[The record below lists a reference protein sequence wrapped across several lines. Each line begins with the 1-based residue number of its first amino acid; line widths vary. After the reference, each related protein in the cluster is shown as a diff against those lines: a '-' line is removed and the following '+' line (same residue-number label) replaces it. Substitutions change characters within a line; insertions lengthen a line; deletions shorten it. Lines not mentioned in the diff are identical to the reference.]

1 MNKFKKLMEKRAQDI
16 AQMEL
21 LTTTAETEERAM
33 TEEEAKQFA
42 ELEAEVRAIDAT
54 IEAANRARDL
64 DQVEDPAEEE
74 QRAEEIPVEEV
85 EERAFA
91 NYIRGV
97 VEERG
102 DVNMTT
108 GANGA
113 VIPASI
119 ANKIIE
125 MVKDICPIY
134 AMAEHYN
141 VKGTLSIPYYD
152 EATQKITVAYA
163 SEFTDLESTS
173 GKFLSVTLQSYLA
186 GALTKV
192 SKSLIN
198 NNQFDIV
205 SFVVRRMAEA
215 ISAFLEKELLVG
227 NSSGGVEALYG
238 VGAGMTKTAA
248 AASAITADELID
260 LQEMI
265 PDAYQRD
272 CVWIMNKTTRT
283 AIRKLKD
290 GQGNY
295 LLEKDSTAR
304 WKYRL
309 MGADVYVSD
318 SMPAIGANNKAIY
331 YGDFSGLALK
341 LSEEME
347 IEVLRERYAA
357 QHAVGVVAWI
367 EFDAKIQNAQK
378 IAALKCAAS
387 DPQGATG
394 DTGES

>member
-1 MNKFKKLMEKRAQDI
+1 MNKFKKLLEKRAQDV
-16 AQMEL
+16 AEMEL
-21 LTTTAETEERAM
+21 LTNTAETEERAM
-33 TEEEAKQFA
+33 TEEEQARFT
-42 ELEAEVRAIDAT
+42 ELENEIRAIDAT
-54 IEAANRARDL
+54 IEAGERARKL
-64 DQVEDPAEEE
+64 DVTEEE
-74 QRAEEIPVEEV
+74 ERAEESAEISTEEA

-91 NYIRGV
+91 DYLRGV
-97 VEERG
+97 VSEERAG
-102 DVNMTT
+102 DVNMTK
-108 GANGA
+108 GDNGA

-134 AMAEHYN
+134 ALAEHYN

-152 EATQKITVAYA
+152 EETQKITVAYA

-173 GKFLSVTLQSYLA
+173 GKFLNVTLQAYLA

-198 NNQFDIV
+198 NSQFDIV

-215 ISAFLEKELLVG
+215 ISAFLEQELLIG
-227 NSSGGVEALYG
+227 NASNGAEGLHG
-238 VGAGMTKTAA
+238 IGAGMTKVAA
-248 AASAITADELID
+248 ATNAITADELID
-260 LQEMI
+260 TQEMV

-272 CVWIMNKTTRT
+272 CVWIMNKATRT
-283 AIRKLKD
+283 AVRKLKD

-304 WKYRL
+304 WGYRL

-318 SMPAIGANNKAIY
+318 SMPTIAANKAVVY

-378 IAALKCAAS
+378 IACLKTKAS
-387 DPQGATG
+387 
-394 DTGES
+394 

>member
-1 MNKFKKLMEKRAQDI
+1 MNKFKKLLEKRAQDV
-16 AQMEL
+16 AEMEL
-21 LTTTAETEERAM
+21 LTNTAETEERAM
-33 TEEEAKQFA
+33 TEEEQSRFD
-42 ELEAEVRAIDAT
+42 ELEKEIRAIDAT
-54 IEAANRARDL
+54 VDAGERARKL
-64 DQVEDPAEEE
+64 DRTEEDDKNEE
-74 QRAEEIPVEEV
+74 RAEEISTEEA

-91 NYIRGV
+91 DYIRGV
-97 VEERG
+97 VSEERAG
-102 DVNMTT
+102 DVNMTK
-108 GANGA
+108 GDNGA

-125 MVKDICPIY
+125 KVKDICPIY
-134 AMAEHYN
+134 NLAEHYN

-152 EATQKITVAYA
+152 EETQKITVAYA
-163 SEFTDLESTS
+163 NEFTDLESSS
-173 GKFLSVTLQSYLA
+173 GKFLSVTLQAYLA

-198 NNQFDIV
+198 NSQFDIV
-205 SFVVRRMAEA
+205 SFVIKRMAEA
-215 ISAFLEKELLVG
+215 ISVFFEKELLVG
-227 NSSGGVEALYG
+227 NASGGATGLYG
-238 VGAGMTKTAA
+238 MTNVKTAA
-248 AASAITADELID
+248 ATNAITADELID
-260 LQEMI
+260 TQEMI
-265 PDAYQRD
+265 PDAFQRD
-272 CVWIMNKTTRT
+272 SVWIMNKATRT

-304 WKYRL
+304 WGYRL

-318 SMPAIGANNKAIY
+318 SMPTLAANKTVIY

-367 EFDAKIQNAQK
+367 EFDAKVQNAQK
-378 IAALKCAAS
+378 IAGLKTAA
-387 DPQGATG
+387 A
-394 DTGES
+394 

>member
-1 MNKFKKLMEKRAQDI
+1 MNKFKKLLEKRAQDV
-16 AQMEL
+16 AEMEL
-21 LTTTAETEERAM
+21 LTNTAETEERAM
-33 TEEEAKQFA
+33 TEEEQARFT
-42 ELEAEVRAIDAT
+42 ELENEIRAIDAT
-54 IEAANRARDL
+54 VEAGERARKL
-64 DQVEDPAEEE
+64 DVTEEE
-74 QRAEEIPVEEV
+74 ERAEETAETNTEDA

-91 NYIRGV
+91 DYLRGV
-97 VEERG
+97 VSEERG
-102 DVNMTT
+102 DVNMTF

-134 AMAEHYN
+134 SMAEHYN

-152 EATQKITVAYA
+152 EETQKITVAYA

-173 GKFLSVTLQSYLA
+173 GKFLNVTLQAYLA

-198 NNQFDIV
+198 NSQFDIV

-215 ISAFLEKELLVG
+215 ISAFLEQELLIG
-227 NSSGGVEALYG
+227 NASNGAEGLHG
-238 VGAGMTKTAA
+238 IGAGMTKVAA
-248 AASAITADELID
+248 ATNAITADELID
-260 LQEMI
+260 TQEMV

-272 CVWIMNKTTRT
+272 CVWIMNKATRT
-283 AIRKLKD
+283 AVRKLKD

-304 WKYRL
+304 WGYRL

-318 SMPAIGANNKAIY
+318 SMPTIAANKAVVY

-378 IAALKCAAS
+378 IACLKTKAS
-387 DPQGATG
+387 
-394 DTGES
+394 

>member
-1 MNKFKKLMEKRAQDI
+1 MNKFKKLLEKRAQDV
-16 AQMEL
+16 AEMEL
-21 LTTTAETEERAM
+21 LTNTAETEERAM
-33 TEEEAKQFA
+33 TEEEQARFT
-42 ELEAEVRAIDAT
+42 ELEKEIRAIDAT
-54 IEAANRARDL
+54 VEAGERARKL
-64 DQVEDPAEEE
+64 DVTEEE
-74 QRAEEIPVEEV
+74 ERAEDKKAEEISTEEA

-97 VEERG
+97 VSEERAG
-102 DVNMTT
+102 DVNMTK
-108 GANGA
+108 GDNGA
-113 VIPASI
+113 VIPTSI

-134 AMAEHYN
+134 SMAEHYN
-141 VKGTLSIPYYD
+141 VKGTLDIPYYD
-152 EATQKITVAYA
+152 EESQKITVAYA

-173 GKFLSVTLQSYLA
+173 GKFLNVTLQAYLA

-198 NNQFDIV
+198 NSQFDIV

-215 ISAFLEKELLVG
+215 ISVFLEKELLIG
-227 NSSGGVEALYG
+227 NASN
-238 VGAGMTKTAA
+238 GAEGLHGIKAAMTKTAA
-248 AASAITADELID
+248 ATNAITADELID
-260 LQEMI
+260 TQEMV

-272 CVWIMNKTTRT
+272 CVWIMNKATRT
-283 AIRKLKD
+283 AVRKLKD

-304 WKYRL
+304 WGYRL
-309 MGADVYVSD
+309 MGADVYVSE
-318 SMPAIGANNKAIY
+318 SMPTLEANKAVVY

-367 EFDAKIQNAQK
+367 EFDSKIQNAQK
-378 IAALKCAAS
+378 IACLKTKA
-387 DPQGATG
+387 
-394 DTGES
+394 